1 LKGTFC
7 VRKEFWRRTGWFVR
21 ALRIVWLATVVF
33 LPAAIPDQGAKAQQ
47 KAERSGKELYQSACA
62 ACHASDGK
70 GAAQSQVGFDTPL
83 PDFTDCQFAARE
95 PDPDWVT
102 VAHEGGPVRGF
113 SEIMPSFGEA
123 LSIEEIQ
130 SIVSYIR
137 GFCREPAWPR
147 GELNLP
153 RPLVTE
159 KAFPEDE
166 AVLTTSFATE
176 GPGAVTTEF
185 LYEKRFGA
193 RNQVEVKLPVS
204 ALGIDNGGWRGGVGD
219 IGFGYKRVLFS
230 SVQSGS
236 IFSVGGEAVLPTGN
250 KDLRL
255 GKGFTVFE
263 PFVAFGQMLPADGFL
278 HFQSGIEVPTD
289 SDRAAKEV
297 FWRGVAGKTFAK
309 DRGFGR
315 SWSPMLEVLGVR
327 ELETGARTEWDLVP
341 QVQVSL
347 NRRQHILLGVGARIP
362 VSNAGPRATQ
372 VMVYLLWDWFDG
384 GLRDGW

>member
-1 LKGTFC
+1 MLRAQTVQGEEK
-7 VRKEFWRRTGWFVR
+7 RART
-21 ALRIVWLATVVF
+21 
-33 LPAAIPDQGAKAQQ
+33 
-47 KAERSGKELYQSACA
+47 GKELYQA
-62 ACHASDGK
+62 ACTACHGNDGK
-70 GAAQSQVGFDTPL
+70 GTPQTQVGFDTPL
-83 PDFTDCQFAARE
+83 PDFTDCQFASRE

-102 VAHEGGPVRGF
+102 VAHEGGPARGF
-113 SEIMPSFGEA
+113 AEIMPAFGEA
-123 LSIEEIQ
+123 LTVEEIQ
-130 SIVSYIR
+130 SIISHIR

-153 RPLVTE
+153 RPLITE

-176 GPGAVTTEF
+176 GPGSVTNEL
-185 LYEKRFGA
+185 LYERRFGA
-193 RNQVEVKLPVS
+193 RNQVEIKLPVS
-204 ALGIDNGGWRGGVGD
+204 AFGIENGGWRGGVGD
-219 IGFGYKRVLFS
+219 IGLGYKRVLFS
-230 SVQSGS
+230 SVESGS

-250 KDLRL
+250 KNLGL

-263 PFVAFGQMLPADGFL
+263 PFAAFGQILPSDGFL

-289 SDRAAKEV
+289 SERAAKEV
-297 FWRGVAGKTFAK
+297 FWRGVVGRTFAQ

-327 ELETGARTEWDLVP
+327 ELEMGAKVEWDLVP

-347 NRRQHILLGVGARIP
+347 NTRQHILLGIGARIP
-362 VSNAGPRATQ
+362 VNDAGPRATQ
-372 VMVYLLWDWFDG
+372 VMVYVLWDWFDG